1 MRDRFHRSGLAD
13 VLIMLGP
20 DLTARQWA
28 AVLSVAP
35 SVVLECAESCGATLA
50 GDKRERAI
58 WRALA
63 YLEED
68 RPGAAR
74 GALLRGLTA

>member
-1 MRDRFHRSGLAD
+1 M
-13 VLIMLGP
+13 LIMLGP
-20 DLTARQWA
+20 DLTAREWA
-28 AVLSVAP
+28 AVLSVGP
-35 SVVLECAESCGATLA
+35 SVVIECAESCGARLA

-74 GALLRGLTA
+74 GALLTHQRAR